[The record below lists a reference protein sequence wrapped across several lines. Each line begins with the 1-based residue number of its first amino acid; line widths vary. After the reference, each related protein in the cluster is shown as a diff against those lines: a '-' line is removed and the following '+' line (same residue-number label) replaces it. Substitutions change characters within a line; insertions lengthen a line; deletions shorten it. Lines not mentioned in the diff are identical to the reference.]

1 MQFDTEA
8 WPIALL
14 VLRVVA
20 VGLLYL
26 FLLTAFRALRAE
38 LRAPAMPERRTA
50 LPPVA
55 VGAPVAARAH
65 GDATAAPVASVPA
78 LPDVS
83 WDDEWDDAEWE
94 DGTPD
99 GWETEPVAT
108 TSVEPLPTP
117 ARRRPP
123 ARLWVP
129 VAAAV
134 LVAAFGGTALLLA
147 DTEPG
152 APPASESA
160 TGVTVDVS
168 QPPTVTPAAGRVTV
182 GLAATEDAQ
191 VRVTVDA
198 TVQFDGTLRK
208 GERQSWEGGE
218 RIQVWTDSGKTL
230 QLAVNGVDLG
240 AYSPAMGHP
249 DWNRIDFGFWPGW
262 AQ

>member
-1 MQFDTEA
+1 MQLDAEA

-20 VGLLYL
+20 VALLYL
-26 FLLTAFRALRAE
+26 FLFTAFRALRNE
-38 LRAPAMPERRTA
+38 LRAPAVPERRPMATPSA
-50 LPPVA
+50 VRARPAAVPPVA
-55 VGAPVAARAH
+55 VTTPASEAAW
-65 GDATAAPVASVPA
+65 DEEP
-78 LPDVS
+78 LPDET
-83 WDDEWDDAEWE
+83 WDDEEEWDEGDY
-94 DGTPD
+94 
-99 GWETEPVAT
+99 GWETEPAASAYVQ
-108 TSVEPLPTP
+108 PLPAP

-129 VAAAV
+129 IAAAV
-134 LVAAFGGTALLLA
+134 LVVTFGGTALLLA
-147 DTEPG
+147 GSGPG
-152 APPASESA
+152 TPPAGDVPAGEA
-160 TGVTVDVS
+160 TVDVS
-168 QPPTVTPAAGRVTV
+168 QPPTVAPAAGRVTV

-191 VRVTVDA
+191 VRVTVDG

-208 GERQSWEGGE
+208 GERQNWEGGE